1 MDPGGL
7 KRSLT
12 LLLAKLRQLPI
23 LKPPL
28 AQLPICTEVA
38 VETLCSPQASAL
50 YNKPQHNAVHEYVST
65 PPKVEKRC
73 SRMAQE
79 AAAWSPGFL

>member
-50 YNKPQHNAVHEYVST
+50 LLGLWQSNFDILSDHILY
-65 PPKVEKRC
+65 
-73 SRMAQE
+73 
-79 AAAWSPGFL
+79 